1 MVLHESRCR
10 TVLVLLNSI
19 LRLPVR
25 LALHLRPCTIHEAH
39 DTDDQLRAE
48 EQNGQSDL
56 DQRLELRLVC
66 TKLAVYRGIFYCG
79 VYSCIFIHYH
89 LGGLLHSCQ
98 ELMPVILLM
107 MQREQL
113 QLQLALDYNKIGL
126 QHIEVCKPHAE
137 QAE

>member
-1 MVLHESRCR
+1 MHCISSDRCTALVLHESRCR
-10 TVLVLLNSI
+10 TVRVLLNSI

-98 ELMPVILLM
+98 ELMRVILLM
-107 MQREQL
+107 
-113 QLQLALDYNKIGL
+113 
-126 QHIEVCKPHAE
+126 
-137 QAE
+137 